1 MVHDVDVTIGRANF
15 CNDGGTF
22 SRLRIVPIAQ
32 ALSRVFRAHH
42 ETVAAKISKARPA
55 TLVSAVAMVVLGFI

>member
-1 MVHDVDVTIGRANF
+1 MVDDVHVTIGRANF

-32 ALSRVFRAHH
+32 ALSRLFRAHH
-42 ETVAAKISKARPA
+42 ESIAAKISTARPA
-55 TLVSAVAMVVLGFI
+55 TLVSSAAMLGFI